1 MKMQP
6 DPDFIHRPLAYKAG
20 NRLRLSYSVKIEKKN
35 IRFRFVK
42 LISMQLCSGCPLIE
56 LMELQTRN
64 GGNAVSG
71 RIAQLV
77 EHLPYRQGDA
87 GSSLVLAAFFNFI

>member
-1 MKMQP
+1 MSA
-6 DPDFIHRPLAYKAG
+6 DCVD
-20 NRLRLSYSVKIEKKN
+20 ETT
-35 IRFRFVK
+35 
-42 LISMQLCSGCPLIE
+42 
-56 LMELQTRN
+56 TRN

-77 EHLPYRQGDA
+77 EHLPCRQGEA